1 MSTSLFPCL
10 QIFWVAS
17 NFNSHPDP
25 FFTTMEF
32 LPSDKAATLKRQ
44 RVAQN
49 ILAPHFRILQFFES
63 HFNAIRLGSVHTQKV
78 FGRLVS
84 TTLVGLTNTNGHPLA
99 REIHFH
105 VILFGLRV
113 LQFSTSQSN
122 AAVWKLKDQILSSAL
137 SWFKHPPR

>member
-1 MSTSLFPCL
+1 
-10 QIFWVAS
+10 
-17 NFNSHPDP
+17 
-25 FFTTMEF
+25 MEF

-49 ILAPHFRILQFFES
+49 ILRPHFRVLQFFES
-63 HFNAIRLGSVHTQKV
+63 HFNAIRLGSIHMQKV

-84 TTLVGLTNTNGHPLA
+84 TTLVGLADTNGHPLA

-105 VILFGLRV
+105 IVLFGLRI
-113 LQFSTSQSN
+113 LQFSTGQSKC
-122 AAVWKLKDQILSSAL
+122 AVWKLKDQILSSAL